1 MTVSNAEPR
10 TAAAQPLSGRAAGRR
25 PELDVMRAF
34 VVAGLV
40 VFHSAVVFA
49 PGASWFVKD
58 PHPSTGFTVFLLW
71 GSLWGMPLL
80 FLVSGMG
87 ARYAMRSRAPAA
99 FARERLARLG
109 IPFAAGLLLL
119 APPMFYLE
127 RLAQPGF
134 HEPYWR
140 FWLSFVNVP
149 ALARGLLP
157 SGSWTSGGAEFDPAH
172 LWFLYVLLV
181 FSLALLPLFA
191 YLRGPRGGTLTARLA
206 GIAGRHATVVVLAA
220 AIPLMTVESVFGP
233 DVNTGGWE
241 RTAYVF
247 PFLYGFLIASDP
259 RFEAALRR
267 SRWPALAVAGAATA
281 ALVSWAGARGGSGA
295 SLSGVPAGWS
305 ALQGLAGW
313 AWVAAIMGST
323 QSLAA
328 RRRSAPGTGIGGAG
342 VTGGRL
348 PRATRYANEAVL
360 PFYLLHEPVIVAAAW
375 LIIRWHAPIP
385 AKYAAL
391 VIVSFAATLALYETL
406 VRRFRVTRLL
416 FGMKPGSKSR
426 VAGKPTG
433 DGLAKTALAHPN
445 HRSDVTAAHPGDT
458 GPGQTPT
465 RNAQDTGSCSDQ
477 HHLGA

>member
-1 MTVSNAEPR
+1 MTASNAEPR
-10 TAAAQPLSGRAAGRR
+10 TSAEQPLSGRVADRR

-58 PHPSTGFTVFLLW
+58 PHPSAGFTVFLLW

-87 ARYAMRSRAPAA
+87 ARYAMRTRPSAA

-109 IPFAAGLLLL
+109 IPFAVGLVVLV
-119 APPMFYLE
+119 PPMFYLGS
-127 RLAQPGF
+127 LGQPSF

-157 SGSWTSGGAEFDPAH
+157 SGSWTSGGAAFDPAH

-191 YLRGPRGGTLTARLA
+191 YLRGPRGRPLTGRLA
-206 GIAGRHATVVVLAA
+206 GTAERRGIAVVLAA
-220 AIPLMTVESVFGP
+220 AIPLMVVEAVFGP

-247 PFLYGFLIASDP
+247 PFLYGFLTASDP
-259 RFEAALRR
+259 RFQAALRR
-267 SRWPALAVAGAATA
+267 SRWPALAVACPATA
-281 ALVSWAGARGGSGA
+281 ALVAWAAALGGSAAG
-295 SLSGVPAGWS
+295 LSGVPAAWG

-313 AWVAAIMGST
+313 AWIAAIMGFARSLTTRHRPGGGTST
-323 QSLAA
+323 
-328 RRRSAPGTGIGGAG
+328 GGAG
-342 VTGGRL
+342 TIGGRL
-348 PRATRYANEAVL
+348 PRAARYANEAVL

-375 LIIRWHAPIP
+375 LIVRWHAPVP
-385 AKYAAL
+385 GKYAAL
-391 VIVSFAATLALYETL
+391 VIVSFAVTLGLYETL
-406 VRRFRVTRLL
+406 VRRFRITRLL
-416 FGMKPGSKSR
+416 CGMKPRSKSR

-433 DGLAKTALAHPN
+433 DGLAETAGTPS
-445 HRSDVTAAHPGDT
+445 HRSDITAASPA
-458 GPGQTPT
+458 P
-465 RNAQDTGSCSDQ
+465 R
-477 HHLGA
+477 

>member
-1 MTVSNAEPR
+1 MTASNAAPR
-10 TAAAQPLSGRAAGRR
+10 TAAAPPLSGRAADRR

-49 PGASWFVKD
+49 AGASWFVKD
-58 PHPSTGFTVFLLW
+58 PRPSAGFTVFLLW

-109 IPFAAGLLLL
+109 VPFAVGLVVLV
-119 APPMFYLE
+119 PPMFYLE

-140 FWLSFVNVP
+140 FWLSFANVP

-181 FSLALLPLFA
+181 FSIALLPLLA
-191 YLRGPRGGTLTARLA
+191 WLRGTRGGPLTARLA
-206 GIAGRHATVVVLAA
+206 GTAQRHPTAVVLAA
-220 AIPLMTVESVFGP
+220 AIPLMVVEAVFGP

-241 RTAYVF
+241 RTAYLF

-267 SRWPALAVAGAATA
+267 SRWPALAVACAATA
-281 ALVSWAGARGGSGA
+281 ALVAWAGARGGSGA

-313 AWVAAIMGST
+313 TWVAAIMGFA
-323 QSLAA
+323 QSLTA
-328 RRRSAPGTGIGGAG
+328 RRRSALGASTGT
-342 VTGGRL
+342 TGGRL
-348 PRATRYANEAVL
+348 PRAARYANEAVL
-360 PFYLLHEPVIVAAAW
+360 PFYLLHEPVIVADAW
-375 LIIRWHAPIP
+375 LIIRWHAPIS

-391 VIVSFAATLALYETL
+391 VMVSFAVTLILYEAV

-416 FGMKPGSKSR
+416 FGMKPRSRSR
-426 VAGKPTG
+426 VAGKPTL
-433 DGLAKTALAHPN
+433 DGLAETARA
-445 HRSDVTAAHPGDT
+445 R
-458 GPGQTPT
+458 PT
-465 RNAQDTGSCSDQ
+465 TDPTSQPRPPRRASG
-477 HHLGA
+477 